1 MNASQIQ
8 RHRALAAE
16 ITLRTTVEVTT
27 TAGPHRGT
35 FRGIVV
41 SRNFTEHGEVASYDV
56 HRPENGRTYR
66 NITKNAVRA
75 L

>member
-1 MNASQIQ
+1 MAIQ
-8 RHRALAAE
+8 
-16 ITLRTTVEVTT
+16 LRDTVEVTT

-41 SRNFTEHGEVASYDV
+41 SRNFSEVTTQVVSYDV
-56 HRPENGRTYR
+56 YRPDNRRTYR
-66 NITKNAVRA
+66 NITRNAVRA